1 VAFRQIAREKEKGS
15 NAMQYVRLGNSGLS
29 VSRFTLGMM
38 TYGTPKWRPWVLD
51 EVASRPLVRAA
62 IDAGINFLDTAD
74 MYSAGMSEELTGKF
88 VREFC
93 RREEVVIATKV
104 FYPIDLAFHGGNAPG
119 PKFRAKPNTSGLSR
133 KRIFHAID
141 TSLRRLGTD
150 YVDLYQIHR
159 FDPAT
164 PVEETMEA
172 LHDVVR
178 SGKVRYIG
186 ASSMF
191 AWQFATMQ
199 HVAERHG
206 WTKFVSMQNH
216 YNLVYREEEREM
228 NPYCRATGVG
238 LLPWS
243 PLARGFLAG
252 NRKPGEGGSTDKSAG
267 ATARAATDEI
277 AQKFYYRESDFRV
290 VDTVSQLA
298 LERGVSNAAL
308 AYAWL
313 LHQTGVSSPIIGLS
327 KPGQLEQAVEALD
340 IKLTADDLGRLEAPY
355 QPHPVI
361 GHT

>member
-1 VAFRQIAREKEKGS
+1 
-15 NAMQYVRLGNSGLS
+15 MQYVQLGRSGLS
-29 VSRFTLGMM
+29 ISRFGLGMM

-51 EVASRPLVRAA
+51 EVGSRPLVRAA
-62 IDAGINFLDTAD
+62 IEAGINFLDTAD
-74 MYSAGMSEELTGKF
+74 MYSAGVSEELTGKF

-93 RREEVVIATKV
+93 RRDEVVIASKV
-104 FYPIDLAFHGGNAPG
+104 HFPVDLAFQGGNAPG

-141 TSLRRLGTD
+141 ASLRRLGTD

-159 FDPAT
+159 FDAAT

-172 LHDVVR
+172 LHDVVK
-178 SGKVRYIG
+178 SGKARYLG

-191 AWQFATMQ
+191 TWQFATMQ
-199 HVAERHG
+199 QVADRRG
-206 WTKFVSMQNH
+206 WTKFISMQNH

-238 LLPWS
+238 LVPWS

-252 NRKPGEGGSTDKSAG
+252 NRKPGEGGSADKSAG
-267 ATARAATDEI
+267 ATSRAATDEI
-277 AQKFYYRESDFRV
+277 AQKFYYREADFRV
-290 VDTVSQLA
+290 VETASELA
-298 LERGVSNAAL
+298 REKGISNAAL

-313 LHQTGVSSPIIGLS
+313 LHQPAVSSPIVGIS
-327 KPGQLEQAVEALD
+327 KPGQLEQALEALEVR
-340 IKLTADDLGRLEAPY
+340 LTPDDLARLAAPY

-361 GHT
+361 GHG